1 VPSLHYPVRLQILIC
16 FLASWGTE
24 TLNNTKLYYNHNNIP
39 PASPNPSYP
48 SGVSPT
54 PADESS
60 KLYVVNG
67 NSNITGLEFVMKVM
81 AGDRI
86 DILGKSYYLNTTTV
100 TNLNST
106 TLDLAGLMASLL
118 LAPSDGIAAKGA
130 TGSQLVGLNPEIPAT
145 FFRGS
150 NSEEPTTVP
159 KAYINYIFLDEQL
172 KYVYGGASRVGS
184 SGVVKDH
191 WSDGLQNLVATKNGY
206 LFVYVSNESNF
217 NVFFDNLQVVHKP
230 GAILEETHYYPF
242 GLIMA
247 GISSKA
253 ATFGEPQN
261 EIKFNGIE
269 QNNDFDMNMY
279 DAHYRNFDPQLGRFW
294 QLDPKPS
301 DSISLYAFAFNNPI
315 KYNDPL
321 GDTAILGI
329 NNGAALGLG
338 HHVLIYQNKD
348 QNWFVY
354 SMGSTTS
361 ADRLV
366 SGQDGTG
373 EVLIKALTPE
383 NFSGLPEGPLTSN
396 QVTAFLAD
404 NKLGG
409 TKLSDPIVINTTQ
422 KQDEQ
427 IAANAT
433 QSQADFKNGKE
444 KYNLYS
450 NNSTHNT
457 MKVLN
462 NNTGL
467 GLPTGTSPKM
477 THERVKEHVKL
488 SSMTPAQRVEYRK
501 QWENK
506 VRQEARRPHPGKV

>member
-1 VPSLHYPVRLQILIC
+1 
-16 FLASWGTE
+16 
-24 TLNNTKLYYNHNNIP
+24 
-39 PASPNPSYP
+39 
-48 SGVSPT
+48 
-54 PADESS
+54 
-60 KLYVVNG
+60 
-67 NSNITGLEFVMKVM
+67 
-81 AGDRI
+81 
-86 DILGKSYYLNTTTV
+86 
-100 TNLNST
+100 
-106 TLDLAGLMASLL
+106 
-118 LAPSDGIAAKGA
+118 
-130 TGSQLVGLNPEIPAT
+130 
-145 FFRGS
+145 
-150 NSEEPTTVP
+150 
-159 KAYINYIFLDEQL
+159 
-172 KYVYGGASRVGS
+172 
-184 SGVVKDH
+184 
-191 WSDGLQNLVATKNGY
+191 
-206 LFVYVSNESNF
+206 
-217 NVFFDNLQVVHKP
+217 
-230 GAILEETHYYPF
+230 
-242 GLIMA
+242 MA
-247 GISSKA
+247 GISSKSA
-253 ATFGEPQN
+253 SFGQPEN
-261 EIKFNGIE
+261 NIKFNGIE
-269 QNNDFDMNMY
+269 QNTDFDMNMY

-338 HHVLIYQNKD
+338 HQVLIYQNKD

-354 SMGSTTS
+354 SMGSTTG

-396 QVTAFLAD
+396 QITAFLAD
-404 NKLGG
+404 NTLGG
-409 TKLSDPIVINTTQ
+409 TKLTDPIVINTTQ

-433 QSQADFKNGKE
+433 QSQADFNSGKE

-467 GLPTGTSPKM
+467 GLPTGASPKL
-477 THERVKEHVKL
+477 THERVKEQVKL
-488 SSMTPAQRVEYRK
+488 SSMTPAQRAEYKK

-506 VRQEARRPHPGKV
+506 VRQEARRPHPGKI